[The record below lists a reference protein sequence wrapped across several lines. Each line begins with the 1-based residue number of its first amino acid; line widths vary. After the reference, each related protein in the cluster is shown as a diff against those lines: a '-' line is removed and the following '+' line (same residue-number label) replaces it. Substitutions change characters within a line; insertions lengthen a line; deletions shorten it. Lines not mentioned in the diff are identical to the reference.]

1 MAIER
6 RFIEENVKNATLD
19 EYLAGTLQRAGYG
32 GMDLKRSPLGTRI
45 VVRIERPGLVIGR
58 KGRSIKRLTEKVES
72 KFSMENPQ
80 IEVEE
85 IERPELNANV
95 MASKLADSLEKG
107 VNFRRAAYGTLRRMM
122 EAGARGVEIVISG
135 KITGGR
141 SRSLRFADGYLKKC
155 GTPAIEQVDSGYAI
169 AKKKVGVLGVNV
181 KIMPPNAVL
190 PDEIEFIEPE
200 PEEAVKPEP
209 KRTPR
214 KTPSDDQPH
223 KKTKAKTEG
232 EAEAKA
238 EESSPIIEE
247 EPAQKKNSGKDK
259 SKKNVK
265 KKENIKEKVHVEKNT
280 GKSKSKSKSKT
291 ERTSSH
297 PPQKDTSDESSSS
310 DDSSHTQSSST
321 TQSHSSGKEG
331 TD

>member
-19 EYLAGTLQRAGYG
+19 EYLAATLQRAGYG

-45 VVRIERPGLVIGR
+45 IVRIERPGLVIGR
-58 KGRSIKRLTEKVES
+58 KGKSIKRLTEQVES
-72 KFSMENPQ
+72 EFNMENPQ

-85 IERPELNANV
+85 IEKPELNANV

-155 GTPAIEQVDSGYAI
+155 GNPAIEQVDKGYAV

-181 KIMPPNAVL
+181 KIMPPDVVL
-190 PDEIEFIEPE
+190 PDEIKFIDTEQEAPQTEEPE
-200 PEEAVKPEP
+200 PRREKRYQKRSSPQAPRRREKESPPVIDEAKKNPPPKTGPKKPPTSNRPNSTASRHKSSYP
-209 KRTPR
+209 KRNQPR
-214 KTPSDDQPH
+214 P
-223 KKTKAKTEG
+223 A
-232 EAEAKA
+232 
-238 EESSPIIEE
+238 SSKPRSN
-247 EPAQKKNSGKDK
+247 P
-259 SKKNVK
+259 
-265 KKENIKEKVHVEKNT
+265 
-280 GKSKSKSKSKT
+280 
-291 ERTSSH
+291 SH
-297 PPQKDTSDESSSS
+297 PTPNQP
-310 DDSSHTQSSST
+310 
-321 TQSHSSGKEG
+321 GKEG
-331 TD
+331 AD

>member
-72 KFSMENPQ
+72 KFNMENPQ

-155 GTPAIEQVDSGYAI
+155 GNPAIEQVDSGYAI

-181 KIMPPNAVL
+181 KIMPPDAVL

-200 PEEAVKPEP
+200 PEEAAKPEP

-214 KTPSDDQPH
+214 KTPSDDKPH
-223 KKTKAKTEG
+223 EKAKTKGEG
-232 EAEAKA
+232 EAE
-238 EESSPIIEE
+238 ESPPIIEE
-247 EPAQKKNSGKDK
+247 KPS
-259 SKKNVK
+259 
-265 KKENIKEKVHVEKNT
+265 EKNT
-280 GKSKSKSKSKT
+280 GKDKVKKKKKENVEEKKKVNAKEKIHVKKNTEKSKSKT

-297 PPQKDTSDESSSS
+297 PPQKDTSGESTST
-310 DDSSHTQSSST
+310 DDSSHTQSPST
-321 TQSHSSGKEG
+321 AQSHSSGKEG